1 MSIPGNRECAI
12 EYVLYPSEAAQKI
25 LPDRLLV
32 WARPLV
38 LTNLELMW
46 IEIIKAIA
54 LVAIFVG
61 AIKMAHNSINNPGY
75 IEWKTTSD
83 AEEKQKKDEK
93 LR

>member
-1 MSIPGNRECAI
+1 
-12 EYVLYPSEAAQKI
+12 
-25 LPDRLLV
+25 
-32 WARPLV
+32 
-38 LTNLELMW
+38 MW

-83 AEEKQKKDEK
+83 AEDKQKKDEK
-93 LR
+93 LK